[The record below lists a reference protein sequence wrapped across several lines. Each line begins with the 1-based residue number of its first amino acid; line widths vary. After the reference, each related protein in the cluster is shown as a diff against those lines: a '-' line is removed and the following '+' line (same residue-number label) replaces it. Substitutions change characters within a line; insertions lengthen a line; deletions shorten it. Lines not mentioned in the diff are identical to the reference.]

1 MPFFF
6 YDPTYILVIIA
17 FLISLWA
24 QIKVKSA
31 YAKYSKVPTRVG
43 MTGAGAADTVL
54 RSGGVTDVGIVGI
67 SGELTDN
74 YNPRTNVISLSKGV
88 IDKTSVAAV
97 GVAAHEAGHA
107 LQYAE
112 GYAPIKFRM
121 AIIPVCNIAS
131 QLAWPLFA
139 LGLVFNT
146 AADAGG
152 GIGYWLMQIGIYAF
166 SFAVLF
172 QLVTLPVEVNAS
184 RRALTALRASGSFT
198 DEELSGAK
206 KVLTAA
212 AMTYLAALA
221 GSVLQLIRLMLIAGS
236 RTNSNRRD

>member
-1 MPFFF
+1 MPLFF

-107 LQYAE
+107 VQYAV
-112 GYAPIKFRM
+112 GYGPVKLRS
-121 AIIPVCNIAS
+121 AIVKTTQFSSQAS
-131 QLAWPLFA
+131 FIILM
-139 LGLVFNT
+139 LGLVLYSQPILLL
-146 AADAGG
+146 
-152 GIGYWLMQIGIYAF
+152 GIVLFGVVAF
-166 SFAVLF
+166 F
-172 QLVTLPVEVNAS
+172 QLVTLPVEFNAS
-184 RRALTALRASGSFT
+184 HRALETLEGEHILEDEEMAGARKVLRA
-198 DEELSGAK
+198 
-206 KVLTAA
+206 
-212 AMTYLAALA
+212 AALTYVA
-221 GSVLQLIRLMLIAGS
+221 ALLSSLLQLLRYVLIFLNRSG
-236 RTNSNRRD
+236 NRRGGRR

>member
-88 IDKTSVAAV
+88 INKTSVAAV

-146 AADAGG
+146 GADAGG

-221 GSVLQLIRLMLIAGS
+221 GSLLQLLRLILIASS
-236 RTNSNRRD
+236 RNNRRRD

>member
-146 AADAGG
+146 GADAGG

-221 GSVLQLIRLMLIAGS
+221 GSLLQLLRLILIASS
-236 RTNSNRRD
+236 RNNGRRD

>member
-43 MTGAGAADTVL
+43 KTGAGAADTVL

-221 GSVLQLIRLMLIAGS
+221 GSLLQLLRLILIASS
-236 RTNSNRRD
+236 RNNRRRD

>member
-54 RSGGVTDVGIVGI
+54 RTGGVTDVGIVGI

-146 AADAGG
+146 GADAGG

-221 GSVLQLIRLMLIAGS
+221 GSLLQLLRLILIASS
-236 RTNSNRRD
+236 RNNRRRD

>member
-54 RSGGVTDVGIVGI
+54 RTGGVTDVGIVGI

-146 AADAGG
+146 GADAGG

-206 KVLTAA
+206 MVLTAA

-221 GSVLQLIRLMLIAGS
+221 GSLLQLLRLILIASS
-236 RTNSNRRD
+236 RNNRRRD